1 MKTIKYSKQREAIK
15 QFLIKRK
22 DHPTADTVYQNIKK
36 EFPNISLGTVY
47 RNLSLLS
54 ELGEISKI
62 SYGNN
67 PDHFDYNTEQHYH
80 FVCSECNDVIDL
92 ELPASDDINL
102 SAASKFDGEIYGHN
116 LFFYGKCK
124 SCIEK

>member
-1 MKTIKYSKQREAIK
+1 MKTIKYSRQREAIK
-15 QFLIKRK
+15 LFLKERK
-22 DHPTADTVYQNIKK
+22 DHPTADVVYENIKK

-54 ELGEISKI
+54 DLKEINKI

-67 PDHFDYNTEQHYH
+67 PDHFDFDTHPHYH
-80 FVCSECNDVIDL
+80 FICSECNKITDL
-92 ELPASDDINL
+92 DMPELSNLNL
-102 SAASKFDGEIYGHN
+102 SASTNFDGQIDGHN

-124 SCIEK
+124 SCK